1 MHQTFF
7 CVLMHTVTSGAA
19 SNLQS
24 VQFVQKGCIFIFY
37 SKEILEFIHAE
48 LKNTPPL
55 NIISWQWYI
64 RTFPSPAFS
73 TSERYEGRSNN

>member
-48 LKNTPPL
+48 LKKNNTTQYNFL
-55 NIISWQWYI
+55 AMVYQN
-64 RTFPSPAFS
+64 FPFS
-73 TSERYEGRSNN
+73 CI